1 MTNAPG
7 QPVSTGASHQRVTRP
22 IGRRAV
28 PPGIRFGG
36 AAVGAG
42 VLFWVVYAGFVLTEF
57 GQRVENLGLAGAAL
71 RDDLERAETLAR
83 LSQISVLSFG
93 AAILVV
99 LLIAALRRRLGLGA
113 VAIATM
119 VGATVIAEVLKDVL
133 PRPPLVTG
141 PTWLLRN
148 TFPSG
153 TAAVAASIAIG
164 AILVAPD
171 RLRAWV
177 VPLAAAFVAIIGQST
192 QVAGWHRLSGAIGG
206 VLLVETVASVALV
219 VMVARGMVRSSDVAP
234 LHPRIRTGLV
244 LLAGTVL
251 IIGLVVITLPV
262 LFPLLQAP
270 TGSSSVFVHTAFDLF
285 GVGVS
290 FLAVLAFGALV
301 EPFGLG
307 HPRAASRQGDP
318 PPPSL
323 PA

>member
-1 MTNAPG
+1 M
-7 QPVSTGASHQRVTRP
+7 STGPAHERATRP
-22 IGRRAV
+22 AGRRAV
-28 PPGIRFGG
+28 PLGIRFAG

-42 VLFWVVYAGFVLTEF
+42 VLFWLVYTAFVLTEF

-71 RDDLERAETLAR
+71 RDDAERADTLAR
-83 LSQISVLSFG
+83 LSQISVLTFG

-99 LLIAALRRRLGLGA
+99 LVTAALRRRLGLGA
-113 VAIATM
+113 VAIAVM

-153 TAAVAASIAIG
+153 TATVAASIGIG

-177 VPLAAAFVAIIGQST
+177 VPLAAVFVAIIGQST

-219 VMVARGMVRSSDVAP
+219 VMAARGMVRRSDVAR
-234 LHPRIRTGLV
+234 LHPRIGTGLV
-244 LLAGTVL
+244 LVAGAAL
-251 IIGLVVITLPV
+251 IIGLVVIMLPV
-262 LFPLLQAP
+262 LFPLLRAP

-290 FLAVLAFGALV
+290 FLAVLAFGALI

-307 HPRAASRQGDP
+307 QPRAASRQRA
-318 PPPSL
+318 PST
-323 PA
+323 PSPTA